1 MDFHVVID
9 ALTKVLTDIID
20 FIPRLINGLII
31 LVIGYLIAWLARGL
45 LGFVLRHAKFDP
57 LVERTGITGTLRGLG
72 VRTPLS
78 QIVVQTVF
86 VLLLLSF
93 LITSTRLMGLEAV
106 ARVLEQ
112 VLTFLPNLIAALVV
126 FLLGG
131 IVAKFVGD
139 VVTRVSTEANLG
151 YAGRVGRL
159 VQYLISLFVV
169 VIALRV
175 LGLDTAILVTALT
188 IGIAAFGLA
197 LGLALGLGA
206 RNTVQHI
213 LAGYY
218 TRQRFAVGRSI
229 VFNQARGE
237 ITSIGSVNTV
247 VATADGDLVIP
258 NALLTESVVQAP
270 RPAEPPPPQQAPHP
284 VEPPPPQA

>member
-169 VIALRV
+169 VIALGV

-247 VATADGDLVIP
+247 VATVDGDLVIP
-258 NALLTESVVQAP
+258 NALLIESVVQTP
-270 RPAEPPPPQQAPHP
+270 RP
-284 VEPPPPQA
+284 VEPPPAQP

>member
-31 LVIGYLIAWLARGL
+31 LIIGYLIAWLVRGL
-45 LGFVLRHAKFDP
+45 LRVVLRSAKFDP

-72 VRTPLS
+72 VRKPLS

-139 VVTRVSTEANLG
+139 MIARVGTEANLG

-159 VQYLISLFVV
+159 VQYLISVFVV
-169 VIALRV
+169 VIALGV
-175 LGLDTAILVTALT
+175 LGLDTGILVTALT

-218 TRQRFAVGRSI
+218 TRQRFAVGRPI

-237 ITSIGSVNTV
+237 ISSIGSVNTV

-258 NALLTESVVQAP
+258 NALLIESVVQAP
-270 RPAEPPPPQQAPHP
+270 RP
-284 VEPPPPQA
+284 VEPPPPPQP